1 MGENLLAPN
10 LRRLRAHRGLT
21 QEEVAR
27 AVGISR
33 VAYRDLEA
41 GQVQN
46 PKSSTLLNLAKAYQ
60 VGIEELLRPAPAL
73 KQVRFRSTKQMKN
86 REVILADV
94 DQWLRDFNEVV
105 ELLDEEV
112 DFGLSSLE
120 PLMDIGADVQEPRAK
135 GAAVLARE
143 LLGIKEKEPIR
154 DICGLLESAGVKVYP
169 IQVQTDAFFGLSI
182 GVADGGP
189 AIVVNTWD
197 KISVE
202 RWIFSAA
209 HELGHLLLHL
219 GAYDVDQD
227 VENSEEEREA
237 DSFAAQFLMPD
248 AAFNH
253 EWHDAMGLGLVDRV
267 IKVKRIFRVSYKTVL
282 YRLDQIARTKLGW
295 QPKDSVFIKFQAQYK
310 RQHGHGLVKA
320 EEPEALAAEAFKTR
334 EPDHLLPSDFS
345 EGRLRTL
352 VRMAVEKNLISLGRG
367 AEILRVPLVEMRDLA
382 ASWV

>member
-21 QEEVAR
+21 QDEVAR

-60 VGIEELLRPAPAL
+60 VGVEELLRPALAL

-86 REVILADV
+86 REVILSDV
-94 DQWLRDFNEVV
+94 DQWLRDFNEVEDLIQESADFAFSHV
-105 ELLDEEV
+105 YSLLDYRV
-112 DFGLSSLE
+112 DTSL
-120 PLMDIGADVQEPRAK
+120 PRA
-135 GAAVLARE
+135 AAAAQLARDR
-143 LLGIKEKEPIR
+143 LGIKPKEPIR
-154 DICGLLESAGVKVYP
+154 DICGLLESSGVKVYP
-169 IQVQTDAFFGLSI
+169 IQVQTDAFFGLSV
-182 GVADGGP
+182 GMEDGGP
-189 AIVVNTWD
+189 AIVINTWS

-219 GAYDVDQD
+219 GAYDVDQNM
-227 VENSEEEREA
+227 ENPEEEKEA
-237 DSFAAQFLMPD
+237 DSFAAEFLMPD

-253 EWHDAMGLGLVDRV
+253 EWHDTMGMSLVDRV

-282 YRLDQIARTKLGW
+282 YRLEQILKTKPGW
-295 QPKDSVFIKFQAQYK
+295 QKGSAFVRFQVEYK
-310 RQHGHGLVKA
+310 RRYGHGLVKA
-320 EEPEALAAEAFKTR
+320 EEPDALAAEAFKTR

-352 VRMAVEKNLISLGRG
+352 VRMAIEKDLISLGRG
-367 AEILRVPLVEMRDLA
+367 AEILRVPLADMRDLA

>member
-1 MGENLLAPN
+1 
-10 LRRLRAHRGLT
+10 
-21 QEEVAR
+21 
-27 AVGISR
+27 VGISR
-33 VAYRDLEA
+33 VAYRDIEA

-60 VGIEELLRPAPAL
+60 VGVEELLRPVPSL
-73 KQVRFRSTKQMKN
+73 RQVRFRSTKQMKN
-86 REVILADV
+86 REVILSDV
-94 DQWLRDFNEVV
+94 DQWLRDFNEVE
-105 ELLDEEV
+105 ELLEEDV
-112 DFGLSSLE
+112 PFGLSNLE
-120 PLMDIGADVQEPRAK
+120 PMLDISTGAPASRAN
-135 GAAVLARE
+135 AAAGLVRE
-143 LLGIKEKEPIR
+143 LLGIQEKEPIR
-154 DICGLLESAGVKVYP
+154 DICGLMESNGVKVYP
-169 IQVQTDAFFGLSI
+169 IQVQTDAFFGLSV
-182 GVADGGP
+182 GKEDGGP

-227 VENSEEEREA
+227 AENPEEEKEA
-237 DSFAAQFLMPD
+237 DSFAAEFLMPD

-253 EWHDAMGLGLVDRV
+253 EWFDSMGLSLVDRV

-282 YRLDQIARTKLGW
+282 YRLEQIFRTKPGW
-295 QPKDSVFIKFQAQYK
+295 QKGSAFLRFQVEYK
-310 RQHGHGLVKA
+310 RRYGHGLCKT
-320 EEPEALAAEAFKTR
+320 EEPEALAAEAFKAR

-352 VRMAVEKNLISLGRG
+352 VRMAIEKELISFGRG
-367 AEILRVPLVEMRDLA
+367 AEILRVPLADMRDLA

>member
-1 MGENLLAPN
+1 MNGNLLAPN

-21 QEEVAR
+21 QNEVAR

-33 VAYRDLEA
+33 VAYRDLET

-60 VGIEELLRPAPAL
+60 VGVEELLRPAPTL
-73 KQVRFRSTKQMKN
+73 RQVRFRSTKQMKN
-86 REVILADV
+86 REVILSDV
-94 DQWLRDFNEVV
+94 DQWLRDFNEV
-105 ELLDEEV
+105 EDLLEE
-112 DFGLSSLE
+112 DMPFGLSSLE
-120 PLMDIGADVQEPRAK
+120 PVLDISTGALVPRANASAK
-135 GAAVLARE
+135 LVRN
-143 LLGIKEKEPIR
+143 LLGIQEKEPIR
-154 DICGLLESAGVKVYP
+154 DICGLLESSGVKVYP
-169 IQVQTDAFFGLSI
+169 IQVQTDAFFGLSV
-182 GVADGGP
+182 GKEDGGP

-219 GAYDVDQD
+219 GAYDVNQNM
-227 VENSEEEREA
+227 ENPEEEKEA
-237 DSFAAQFLMPD
+237 DSFAAEFLMPD
-248 AAFNH
+248 AAFSH
-253 EWHDAMGLGLVDRV
+253 EWYDTMGMSLVDRV

-282 YRLDQIARTKLGW
+282 YRLEQILKNRPGW
-295 QPKDSVFIKFQAQYK
+295 QKGSAFLRFQVEYK
-310 RQHGHGLVKA
+310 QRYGHGLAKA
-320 EEPEALAAEAFKTR
+320 EEPDALAAEAFKTR

-352 VRMAVEKNLISLGRG
+352 VRMAIEEDLISLGRG
-367 AEILRVPLVEMRDLA
+367 AEILRIPLADMRELA